1 MKDVEI
7 TRVYTDAEFEAEIID
22 GEIEMLSKMIQE
34 MMQKQDQLD
43 LNLVKLRTVRDR
55 LLSTVGEN
63 APMEEQLE
71 LPFEVVTD

>member
-1 MKDVEI
+1 MEDLEI

-34 MMQKQDQLD
+34 MMQKQDELD
-43 LNLVKLRTVRDR
+43 MNIAKIRIVRNR
-55 LLSTVGEN
+55 LMSTVGEN
-63 APMEEQLE
+63 APMEEQID

>member
-1 MKDVEI
+1 MEDLEI

-34 MMQKQDQLD
+34 LMQKQDQLD
-43 LNLVKLRTVRDR
+43 FNIVKLRTVRDR
-55 LLSTVGEN
+55 LMSTVGEN
-63 APMEEQLE
+63 APMEEQLD

>member
-1 MKDVEI
+1 MEDLEI

-34 MMQKQDQLD
+34 MMQKQDELD
-43 LNLVKLRTVRDR
+43 MNIAKIRIVRNR
-55 LLSTVGEN
+55 LMSTVGEN
-63 APMEEQLE
+63 VPMEEQLD